1 VLSGGRRS
9 LEIGG
14 RSSTVGP
21 GRSRQDNEVALEK
34 VAELLRQNV
43 ELHTAALAKDGKG
56 VAGGA

>member
-1 VLSGGRRS
+1 M
-9 LEIGG
+9 
-14 RSSTVGP
+14 GP